1 MNKLRILVVDDN
13 ADFAESLGEALQLHG
28 HEVALAFDG
37 QEGVRRYRE
46 EDFDIAFVDVR
57 MPGQNG
63 VESFMQIRQLKP
75 DARVVMMTGFSV
87 EQLLEEAVQNGAWGV
102 LHKPLDM
109 DRVLG
114 MLRQV
119 SPAGILI
126 ADDDQDFVSGLREVL
141 EDHGYQVLLAYNGQE
156 AIERVLAGRVDVL
169 VLDLRMP
176 ILDGL
181 GVYLELRRRGRVVP
195 TIIVTAFAP
204 EETDALD
211 RLSSYEVSGV
221 LTKPFKTEA
230 LLRAISAVTR
240 TAPE

>member
-1 MNKLRILVVDDN
+1 MSKLRILIVDDN

-46 EDFDIAFVDVR
+46 EDFDIAFMDVR

-87 EQLLEEAVQNGAWGV
+87 EQLLEQAVQSGAWGV

-109 DRVLG
+109 DRVLD
-114 MLRQV
+114 MLKQV

-126 ADDDQDFVSGLREVL
+126 ADDDRDFVNGLREVL
-141 EDHGYQVLLAYNGQE
+141 EEHGYRVLVAYNGRE
-156 AIERVLAGRVDVL
+156 AVERVSAGGVDVL

-195 TIIVTAFAP
+195 TIIATAFAA
-204 EETDALD
+204 EEADALD
-211 RLSSYEVSGV
+211 RLAAYEVSGV

-240 TAPE
+240 TPPE